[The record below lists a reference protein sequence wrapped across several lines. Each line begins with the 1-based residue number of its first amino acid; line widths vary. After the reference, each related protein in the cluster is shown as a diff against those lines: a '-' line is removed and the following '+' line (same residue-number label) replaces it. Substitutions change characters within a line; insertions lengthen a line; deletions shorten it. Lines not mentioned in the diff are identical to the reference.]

1 MPGGFQQTVFN
12 QPAQGVAGDR
22 ASQNPIATFDAGPG
36 GLVAD
41 ANGITIGY
49 FAWVSP
55 PTDPDGTPSW
65 ATQVNGSGNVSGLV
79 YNWTQALNTVFLSD
93 AGMVIPQGLPVA
105 LATQGDFWVVNNGS
119 TEAVVGQK
127 AFATF
132 GTGAVSFAAAGTTTA
147 ASTASG
153 SSIAASTFS
162 VTGSI
167 QNDILTVTAVGSGT
181 VVRGG
186 TISGT
191 GITGSPQIAS
201 QLSGTTG
208 GIGVYLLTVSQQKT
222 IASES
227 ISGTYGTMTVGTMTV
242 GTQFSVGQT
251 LTNSGGVT
259 AGTQLTQLLT
269 GTGNAGST
277 FAVNVS
283 QTITTQMIV
292 ALSAAETKW
301 YATSSAQVGGLVK
314 ISSWT
319 GTFG

>member
-147 ASTASG
+147 ASTATG

>member
-1 MPGGFQQTVFN
+1 MPGGFQTSVYN

-65 ATQVNGSGNVSGLV
+65 ATQVNGSGNVAGLV

-93 AGMVIPQGLPVA
+93 AGLVIPQGLPVA

-147 ASTASG
+147 ASTATG

-181 VVRGG
+181 IVRGG

-251 LTNSGGVT
+251 LTSSGGVT

-283 QTITTQMIV
+283 QTITSQTIV
-292 ALSAAETKW
+292 ALSAAETKF